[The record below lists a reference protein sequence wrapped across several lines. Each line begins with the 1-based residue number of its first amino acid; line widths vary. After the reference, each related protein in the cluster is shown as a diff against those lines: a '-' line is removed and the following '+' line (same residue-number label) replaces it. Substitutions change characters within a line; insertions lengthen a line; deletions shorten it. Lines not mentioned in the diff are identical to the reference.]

1 MTNRVI
7 ENWRNQYPESAFWET
22 EAGAAW
28 LKRLVIAVLYSFGM
42 ECHVGADKLATFFK
56 LTWAE
61 GMTRQFHRSSSAY
74 RILMSVWAICCKK
87 VSKSFCCSGKNI
99 RRKLIGNTPN
109 TQMTSA
115 LR

>member
-61 GMTRQFHRSSSAY
+61 WMTRQFHRNSSAVEG
-74 RILMSVWAICCKK
+74 RNGLLMRWVNPPLPTLYFTFLIAFNFTFSNII
-87 VSKSFCCSGKNI
+87 FC
-99 RRKLIGNTPN
+99 PYF
-109 TQMTSA
+109 
-115 LR
+115 